1 MEFCRTFASSIRQ
14 KDNIIKVNLKIK
26 ERVTKMK
33 KIVLTLVALMSMTT
47 TFAENEGMNTTEAYN
62 MTVNMKSLAH
72 ALGLTNDQVESV
84 AEVHKTFSTEMMF
97 AAQYGKEER
106 NKMIDKAIKKDLA
119 YMNYILS
126 KEQYRKYLTLLN
138 VTLINRGLK

>member
-1 MEFCRTFASSIRQ
+1 MI
-14 KDNIIKVNLKIK
+14 
-26 ERVTKMK
+26 
-33 KIVLTLVALMSMTT
+33 LTMVAMFSMTL
-47 TFAENEGMNTTEAYN
+47 TFAENESTANLNTTEAYN
-62 MTVNMKSLAH
+62 MAVNMEKLGQ
-72 ALGLTNDQVESV
+72 ALNLSKDQMESV
-84 AEVHKTFSTEMMF
+84 AEIHKTFSAEMMF

-126 KEQYRKYLTLLN
+126 KEQYRKYLALLN